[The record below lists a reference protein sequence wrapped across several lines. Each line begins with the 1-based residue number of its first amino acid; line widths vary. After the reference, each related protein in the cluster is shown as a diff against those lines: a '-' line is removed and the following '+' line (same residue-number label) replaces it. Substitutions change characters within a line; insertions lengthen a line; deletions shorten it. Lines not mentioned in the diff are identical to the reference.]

1 MKPTCFQPKDTKLI
15 FGHAAWE
22 KNQLQEEIER
32 GDWVIQEY
40 SDSIFKSSPKDLW
53 NELIHM
59 FGLDNYGF
67 VGMSGIS

>member
-1 MKPTCFQPKDTKLI
+1 MCIRDRLI

-32 GDWVIQEY
+32 GDWLIQEY

-67 VGMSGIS
+67 VGTSGIS